1 MFQLFKVIRVSIY
14 VGTLFL
20 FQNCSS
26 QLPSIWVLRDVQ
38 SLDAKVMSTVQWL
51 KIEKSNVKFLD
62 KAIKKKMGVY
72 RKTNFPVY
80 LALEKEIEKINKSLK
95 NIETNLSKQKK
106 IAGQIRR
113 RPKMK
118 IFDNAS
124 LNESKTKLFSKK
136 NIGIS
141 RSGKSERAI
150 KIINALEKNSAG
162 IIFNQQL
169 YNNSVEQLIKIF
181 KKEGYSLIF
190 IREEVKEFAQEL
202 KGLMYERS
210 KLDSQLD
217 RLNLKISES
226 LLASEESS
234 YSKTIL
240 NLSQKIEGY
249 SEQMNEF
256 ENYVNNLESIAG
268 KECKGLVYVTKN
280 DIKKKYQN
288 KYHND
293 FLNYKFILKEIPK
306 IVSSI

>member
-1 MFQLFKVIRVSIY
+1 MFKLFKVIRVSIY
-14 VGTLFL
+14 VGTPFL

-26 QLPSIWVLRDVQ
+26 QLPSIWVLRDIQ

-80 LALEKEIEKINKSLK
+80 QALEKEIEKINKSLK

-118 IFDNAS
+118 IFDNAG

-169 YNNSVEQLIKIF
+169 YNNSLKRLIKIF

-202 KGLMYERS
+202 KGLMLS
-210 KLDSQLD
+210 LIH
-217 RLNLKISES
+217 ISEPTRRS
-226 LLASEESS
+226 
-234 YSKTIL
+234 
-240 NLSQKIEGY
+240 
-249 SEQMNEF
+249 
-256 ENYVNNLESIAG
+256 
-268 KECKGLVYVTKN
+268 
-280 DIKKKYQN
+280 
-288 KYHND
+288 
-293 FLNYKFILKEIPK
+293 
-306 IVSSI
+306 

>member
-1 MFQLFKVIRVSIY
+1 MFKLFKVIRVSIY

-38 SLDAKVMSTVQWL
+38 SIDAKVMSTMQWL
-51 KIEKSNVKFLD
+51 KIEKSNVKFLN
-62 KAIKKKMGVY
+62 KAIKKKLYAY
-72 RKTNFPVY
+72 RKINFSVY
-80 LALEKEIEKINKSLK
+80 QTLEKEIEKISKSLK

-141 RSGKSERAI
+141 RSDKSERAI
-150 KIINALEKNSAG
+150 KIINALENNSAG
-162 IIFNQQL
+162 IILNQQL
-169 YNNSVEQLIKIF
+169 YNNSLEQLIKLF

-190 IREEVKEFAQEL
+190 IRKEVKEFAQEL

-268 KECKGLVYVTKN
+268 KECKGLVYVIKN
-280 DIKKKYQN
+280 DMKKKYQN
-288 KYHND
+288 KYYND
-293 FLNYKFILKEIPK
+293 FLNYQFILKEIPK